1 MSASEQQ
8 AIETAREYYNSDD
21 ADNFYH
27 IVWGG
32 EDIHVGLYASA
43 DEPIRL
49 ASARTVERMRE
60 MLPPMDANTRILDLG
75 AGYGGAAR
83 NNVLATGCHVTCL
96 NLSEKENERN
106 REKNAALGLEDR
118 IEVIDG
124 PFENIPA
131 DDAAFDVVWSED
143 SFLHSADR
151 ARVLSEAARVL
162 KPGGHLIFTD
172 PMQAD
177 DCPEGVLQP
186 VYDRIHLDSLA
197 SFAYYRETV
206 KQFGF
211 TEVAIEDHSP
221 QLTQHYTRVREELVR
236 RRGDLDGKVSDAYV
250 ERMLQGLQHWIDAGN
265 QGYLA
270 WGILHFQKQS

>member
-1 MSASEQQ
+1 MSRTEQQ
-8 AIETAREYYNSDD
+8 AIETARDYYNSDD

-32 EDIHVGLYASA
+32 EDIHVGLYAST

-49 ASARTVERMRE
+49 ASARTVERMRA
-60 MLPPMDANTRILDLG
+60 MLPPMDATTRMLDLG

-106 REKNAALGLEDR
+106 REKNAILDLTDR
-118 IEVIDG
+118 IEVVDG
-124 PFENIPA
+124 PFEDLPF
-131 DDAAFDVVWSED
+131 DDESFDVVWSED
-143 SFLHSADR
+143 AFLHSADR
-151 ARVLSEAARVL
+151 GKVLSEAARVL

-177 DCPEGVLQP
+177 DCPDGVLQA
-186 VYDRIHLDSLA
+186 VYERIHLDSLA
-197 SFAYYRETV
+197 SFAYYREKA

-211 TEVAIEDHSP
+211 TTVAIEDHTP
-221 QLTQHYTRVREELVR
+221 QLTQHYTRVREELLASQD
-236 RRGDLDGKVSDAYV
+236 DLEGHVSDAYV
-250 ERMLQGLQHWIDAGN
+250 ERMLQGLQHWIDAGHE
-265 QGYLA
+265 GYLA
-270 WGILHFQKQS
+270 WGILHFQKQG

>member
-8 AIETAREYYNSDD
+8 AIDTAREYYNSDD

-32 EDIHVGLYASA
+32 EDIHVGLYASP

-49 ASARTVERMRE
+49 ASARTVERMRG
-60 MLPPMDANTRILDLG
+60 MLPPMDASTRMLDLG

-106 REKNAALGLEDR
+106 REKNALLDLTDR
-118 IEVIDG
+118 IEVVDG
-124 PFENIPA
+124 PFENLPF
-131 DDAAFDVVWSED
+131 DDEAFDVVWSED
-143 SFLHSADR
+143 AFLHSADR
-151 ARVLSEAARVL
+151 GKVLNEAARVL
-162 KPGGHLIFTD
+162 APGGHLIFTD

-177 DCPEGVLQP
+177 DCPEGVLQA

-197 SFAYYRETV
+197 SFAYYREAA
-206 KQFGF
+206 KPLGF
-211 TEVAIEDHSP
+211 NEVVIEDHSA
-221 QLTQHYTRVREELVR
+221 QLTQHYTRVKEELVN
-236 RRGDLDGKVSDAYV
+236 RRGELTGHVSDAYV
-250 ERMLQGLQHWIDAGN
+250 ERMLQGLQHWIDAGH

-270 WGILHFQKQS
+270 WGILHFQKHA

>member
-1 MSASEQQ
+1 VSGTEQQ

-32 EDIHVGLYASA
+32 EDIHIGLYASS

-49 ASARTVERMRE
+49 ASARTVERMRAL
-60 MLPPMDANTRILDLG
+60 LPPMDANTRVLDLG

-96 NLSEKENERN
+96 SLSEKENERN
-106 REKNAALGLEDR
+106 REKNAALSLEDR
-118 IEVIDG
+118 VEVIDG
-124 PFENIPA
+124 PFEAIPA
-131 DDAAFDVVWSED
+131 EDGAFDVVWSED
-143 SFLHSADR
+143 AFLHSADR
-151 ARVLSEAARVL
+151 AKVLSEAARVL

-177 DCPEGVLQP
+177 DCPDGVLQP

-197 SFAYYRETV
+197 SFGYYRETA
-206 KQFGF
+206 KGCGF
-211 TEVAIEDHSP
+211 AEVAIEDHTP
-221 QLTQHYTRVREELVR
+221 QLTAHYTRVRDELMGSR
-236 RRGDLDGKVSDAYV
+236 EDLAGHVSDAYV
-250 ERMLQGLQHWIDAGN
+250 ERMLQGLQHWIDAGS

-270 WGILHFQKQS
+270 WGILHFQKPS

>member
-1 MSASEQQ
+1 VSGVEEQ

-32 EDIHVGLYASA
+32 EDIHVGLYASP
-43 DEPIRL
+43 DEPIRA
-49 ASARTVERMRE
+49 ASARTVERMRA
-60 MLPPMDANTRILDLG
+60 MLPPMDASTRMLDLG

-106 REKNAALGLEDR
+106 RYKNTALGLEER
-118 IEVIDG
+118 IEVVDG
-124 PFENIPA
+124 PFESLPF
-131 DDAAFDVVWSED
+131 DDEAFDVVWSED
-143 SFLHSADR
+143 AFLHSADR
-151 ARVLSEAARVL
+151 AKVLSEAARVL

-177 DCPEGVLQP
+177 DCPDGVLQA

-197 SFAYYRETV
+197 SFAYYKETT

-211 TEVAIEDHSP
+211 TEVAVEDHTP
-221 QLTQHYTRVREELVR
+221 QLTAHYTRVKEELTRSR
-236 RRGDLDGKVSDAYV
+236 RDLDGHVSDAYV
-250 ERMLQGLQHWIDAGN
+250 ERMLQGLQHWIDAGHA
-265 QGYLA
+265 GYLA
-270 WGILHFQKQS
+270 WGIMLFQKQS